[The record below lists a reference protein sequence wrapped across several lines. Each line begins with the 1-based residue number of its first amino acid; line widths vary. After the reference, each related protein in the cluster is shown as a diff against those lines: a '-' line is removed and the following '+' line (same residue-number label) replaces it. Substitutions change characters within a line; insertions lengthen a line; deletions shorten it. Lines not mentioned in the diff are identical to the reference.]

1 MEGKALTPGYA
12 QGGKSVPGA
21 LLEKSCGIPAEKVV
35 YYWIA
40 KRHEKGGICVDKQN
54 RPIGFFDSG
63 LGGISVL
70 RACTALLPRED
81 FLYFGDSAH
90 APYGEKSLETVRSLT
105 LQAVDSLIDQG
116 VKAVVVACNTA
127 TSAAITL
134 LRDKYPSLPIIG
146 IEPAVKP
153 AAQAHNS
160 SSVLVMATP
169 LTIQEDKYQKLAAAF
184 CHEANVI
191 SLPCKGLAELVEQG
205 HLEDA
210 VMDEYLQAL
219 FLPFRHCSVEYI
231 VLGCTHYPFVRS
243 AIRRNFGQPV
253 EIIDGSDGT
262 ARQLKR
268 QLEAAGLLTS
278 QEEPGRVTFLNSRPE
293 MLEKCRELYNL
304 EY

>member
-1 MEGKALTPGYA
+1 M
-12 QGGKSVPGA
+12 
-21 LLEKSCGIPAEKVV
+21 
-35 YYWIA
+35 
-40 KRHEKGGICVDKQN
+40 DKQD

-70 RACTALLPRED
+70 RACTALLPHED
-81 FLYFGDSAH
+81 FLYFGDSIN
-90 APYGEKSLETVRSLT
+90 APYGEKSLEIVRDLT
-105 LQAVDSLIDQG
+105 IRAIEDLIQQG

-134 LRDKYPSLPIIG
+134 LRDKHPHMPIIG

-184 CHEANVI
+184 CDQANVI

-205 HLEDA
+205 HMEDA
-210 VMDEYLQAL
+210 VIDDYLQAL

-243 AIRRNFGQPV
+243 AIRKNFGRPV

-268 QLEAAGLLTS
+268 QLENAGLLS
-278 QEEPGRVTFLNSRPE
+278 HRKADGQVTFVNSRPE
-293 MLEKCRELYNL
+293 MLPKCWELYNL
-304 EY
+304 DY